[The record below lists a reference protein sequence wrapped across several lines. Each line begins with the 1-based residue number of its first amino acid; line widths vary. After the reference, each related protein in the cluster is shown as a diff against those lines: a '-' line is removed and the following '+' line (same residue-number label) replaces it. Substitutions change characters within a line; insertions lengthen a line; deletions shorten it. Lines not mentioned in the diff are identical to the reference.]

1 MIISYYFHV
10 AYTFC
15 IREGF
20 ANKMIPNHILQ
31 VIFEFEI
38 FCKFGFYRTC
48 HIWHISF
55 TAVMQQ
61 TSQLYMVGKSS
72 CFSLFAA
79 RDRMLGNRIKETG
92 MTVCTTD
99 QRQGMSDVFHI
110 NFFRNRMDGV
120 EMLPRKSFCKSSNFL
135 QSCLLSLYPN
145 SKEITIAWKGL

>member
-1 MIISYYFHV
+1 
-10 AYTFC
+10 
-15 IREGF
+15 
-20 ANKMIPNHILQ
+20 MIPNHILQ

-120 EMLPRKSFCKSSNFL
+120 EMLPRKICNLTHNYRIYSHIFVNL
-135 QSCLLSLYPN
+135 QTFYKVACYLCILIQKKLR
-145 SKEITIAWKGL
+145 